1 MAIARII
8 YSERIW
14 EFMRN
19 QRNMDIRVY
28 ARQCDVWLW
37 EVAERIGSTDFK
49 LSRALRHELSAD
61 EKTALIRVID
71 EIAAEGARSE

>member
-1 MAIARII
+1 
-8 YSERIW
+8 
-14 EFMRN
+14 MRN

-71 EIAAEGARSE
+71 EIAAEGARNE